1 MHNQKL
7 LRKLLGLLLA
17 VGTLAGSALPVSA
30 SQVTFTT
37 LIEAQYE
44 DAGQFNEGLAAVK
57 KDGKWGYIDETGEM
71 VIPFQYDKA
80 YLFREGL
87 ALVGKREQRDV
98 WHPTGELDQ
107 GVTAFMRTVPLMSMC
122 GTSSTLR
129 ATRRP

>member
-1 MHNQKL
+1 
-7 LRKLLGLLLA
+7 
-17 VGTLAGSALPVSA
+17 
-30 SQVTFTT
+30 
-37 LIEAQYE
+37 
-44 DAGQFNEGLAAVK
+44 
-57 KDGKWGYIDETGEM
+57 M

>member
-1 MHNQKL
+1 MRNQKL

-17 VGTLAGSALPVSA
+17 VGTLAASVLPVSA

-57 KDGKWGYIDETGEM
+57 ENGKWGYIDETGET

-87 ALVGKREQRDV
+87 ALVGKQE
-98 WHPTGELDQ
+98 
-107 GVTAFMRTVPLMSMC
+107 
-122 GTSSTLR
+122 
-129 ATRRP
+129 